1 MTFDLFLLFS
11 AFLNLFTQWLPYGI
25 LENRG
30 WGGGMGGGGG
40 GLGGGIRHCFVSTV
54 VDEPPIITCT
64 IIRIKIN

>member
-11 AFLNLFTQWLPYGI
+11 AFLNLCTQWLPYGI

-40 GLGGGIRHCFVSTV
+40 
-54 VDEPPIITCT
+54 
-64 IIRIKIN
+64 